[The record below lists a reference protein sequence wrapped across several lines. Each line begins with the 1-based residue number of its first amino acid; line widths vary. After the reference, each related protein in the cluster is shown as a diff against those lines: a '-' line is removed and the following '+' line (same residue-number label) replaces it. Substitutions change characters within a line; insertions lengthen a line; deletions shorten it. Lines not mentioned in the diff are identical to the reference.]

1 MSKPV
6 AVITGDVH
14 FTLQTLDLATA
25 VIKQCLAKAKEL
37 NVPLILNGDTL
48 DGKAIVRGEIMNR
61 LIELLNQNEVEVII
75 NVGNHDMLNE
85 KGKDSSLN
93 FLYPYCS
100 VINGV
105 YVFSGFSVISYCSNF
120 EDFKQFLGV
129 IPEDQP
135 VIIHQGVMGAD
146 LGHYVQDKTSLP
158 PETFKDFRVIASH
171 YHKRQD
177 IKCGRPRKG
186 AKGLFSYIGNPYTL
200 TFGEAND
207 GPKGFSVLMDDGM
220 LEFVPTNL
228 RKHVIIVAKLPGYYS
243 SKDIY
248 TSSSHAR
255 TNPEDLLWV
264 KVSGPKS
271 ELSKLT
277 RQNMIDGY
285 TIHNTAFKLDLI
297 PTDSDTPTAKTEDM
311 TDGEILDSLID
322 TLGEPDTQKSFL
334 KSLWRGLV
342 E

>member
-6 AVITGDVH
+6 AVIAGDVH
-14 FTLQTLDLATA
+14 FTVQTLDLATA

-48 DGKAIVRGEIMNR
+48 DSKAIIRGEVANR
-61 LIELLNQNEVEVII
+61 LIELLKQKEVEVII
-75 NVGNHDMLNE
+75 NVGNHDLLNE
-85 KGKDSSLN
+85 KGTDHSLEFLRPHCAVNDRCGWTKDFSLIGYQSN
-93 FLYPYCS
+93 QEIFKAFLNEVPK
-100 VINGV
+100 
-105 YVFSGFSVISYCSNF
+105 
-120 EDFKQFLGV
+120 DR
-129 IPEDQP
+129 P

-158 PETFKDFRVIASH
+158 PETFAEYRVIASH

-177 IKCGRPRKG
+177 IKCGRPQKG
-186 AKGLFSYIGNPYTL
+186 ARGLFSYIGNPYTL

-228 RKHVIIVAKLPGYYS
+228 RKHKIVELEAGVDFID
-243 SKDIY
+243 SKFIGTAAD
-248 TSSSHAR
+248 
-255 TNPEDLLWV
+255 DLVWV
-264 KVSGPKS
+264 KLFGSRS
-271 ELSKLT
+271 TLSYVKKDFIS
-277 RQNMIDGY
+277 NYIG
-285 TIHNTAFKLDLI
+285 HSNFKLDLI
-297 PTDSDTPTAKTEDM
+297 PTDSDAPTAKTENM

-322 TLGEPDTQKSFL
+322 TLGESDTQKSFL